1 VAQTQQTVPK
11 WLICNELQNKH
22 PPHSGEAAPFFSYFK
37 FLRKWYEIDIFEFSG
52 SPMTNDANIW
62 HFYGSAD

>member
-22 PPHSGEAAPFFSYFK
+22 PPHSGEAAQ
-37 FLRKWYEIDIFEFSG
+37 
-52 SPMTNDANIW
+52 NCANIW
-62 HFYGSAD
+62 HFYGSADFVYVFWFNKYGVVASS